1 MDMSALEDIGLTNA
15 EIKVYIALLEM
26 GATKTGP
33 IIEKSGLQSSVVYSA
48 LSKLLEKGLVSSV
61 REGKITVY
69 LASDPKNII
78 DYIDEKKSK
87 LNEILPLLAAKQS
100 LAKNRT
106 DAVLFRGIRGVKELL
121 LELLDAGGKEHHT
134 MGSPL
139 ESTMLG
145 SAWWLS
151 YHKKRA
157 AKGIK
162 GKLLFNES
170 LKEWAKKFGYH
181 DRNTEIRFMA

>member
-1 MDMSALEDIGLTNA
+1 MDVSALEGIGLTNA
-15 EIKVYIALLEM
+15 EIKVYLALLEL

-33 IIEKSGLQSSVVYSA
+33 LIEGSRLQSSVVYSA
-48 LSKLLEKGLVSSV
+48 LARLVEKGLVSSI

-69 LASDPKNII
+69 QASDPKNII
-78 DYIDEKKSK
+78 EYIDEKKSK

-100 LAKNRT
+100 LSKDRT

-139 ESTMLG
+139 AS
-145 SAWWLS
+145 
-151 YHKKRA
+151 
-157 AKGIK
+157 
-162 GKLLFNES
+162 
-170 LKEWAKKFGYH
+170 
-181 DRNTEIRFMA
+181 